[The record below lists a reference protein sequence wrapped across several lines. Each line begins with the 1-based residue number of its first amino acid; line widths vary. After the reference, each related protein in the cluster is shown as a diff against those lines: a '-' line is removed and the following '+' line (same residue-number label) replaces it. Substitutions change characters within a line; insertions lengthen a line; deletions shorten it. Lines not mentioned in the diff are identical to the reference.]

1 MNITLNITFTPDME
15 QAVADAARQRG
26 LTPEDLVLQAV
37 QEKVG
42 TARPALREPRDDWER
57 LLASLPVDAGVSLTD
72 EQCSS
77 ENFYD

>member
-1 MNITLNITFTPDME
+1 MTIELSPDME
-15 QAVADAARQRG
+15 QAVAAAARRHG

-37 QEKVG
+37 REKVKN
-42 TARPALREPRDDWER
+42 RPALGEPRDDWER
-57 LLASLPVDAGVSLTD
+57 LLRSAASPAGVSLTD